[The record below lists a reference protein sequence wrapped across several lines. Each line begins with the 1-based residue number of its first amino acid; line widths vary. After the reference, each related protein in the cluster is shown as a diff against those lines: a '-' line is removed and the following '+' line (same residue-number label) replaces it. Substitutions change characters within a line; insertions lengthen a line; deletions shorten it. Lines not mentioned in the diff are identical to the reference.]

1 MKNYPTGLIS
11 NDYWASPQPP
21 YQGEGWR
28 ILLRERLHPQA
39 EDIRS
44 EYKAR
49 RLPKK
54 IKGPLTIGRELIIQA
69 STAEHAHSAALLLHA
84 SLCLVE
90 GQLVVL
96 FPEMQSRREAPA
108 NLTELIAKE
117 AREGYR
123 PVYAEHILLRKDRDV
138 LLSMPGFV
146 VAAQLAALSSKKVD
160 LQYALLKY
168 YLSVYLVSV
177 DSRDL
182 NQRFGRHDVRTSPMR
197 VDHVWFAQSIA
208 LAYGVIEE
216 LGLNVRASDKKPSTI
231 DGQWNPEVKSDLV
244 ARLARTGIQNAER
257 PITLCFRGQVTE
269 LERKKRPL
277 RIAPTTWFSKRRRNR
292 DVAVPYIDAINW
304 LSRLRSDVS
313 AHKLSKLSF
322 HLTMVDAFNAQTI
335 ARRALLAFAGFWDEK
350 RNEIRNSPLL
360 TMIE

>member
-1 MKNYPTGLIS
+1 LKNYPTGLIS
-11 NDYWASPQPP
+11 NDYWASPEPP

-28 ILLRERLHPQA
+28 IVLRERLHPRA
-39 EDIRS
+39 EDVRS
-44 EYKAR
+44 GYKSR

-54 IKGPLTIGRELIIQA
+54 IKGPLTFGRELIIQA
-69 STAEHAHSAALLLHA
+69 STEEHAYSAALLFHA
-84 SLCLVE
+84 SLCLLD
-90 GQLVVL
+90 GRLVVL
-96 FPEMQSRREAPA
+96 FPEMESRREAPS
-108 NLTELIAKE
+108 NPTELKTRE

-123 PVYAEHILLRKDRDV
+123 PVYAEHILLRKDRDL

-146 VAAQLAALSSKKVD
+146 VAAQIAALSSRKD
-160 LQYALLKY
+160 NLQYALFKY

-177 DSRDL
+177 DSHDL

-216 LGLNVRASDKKPSTI
+216 LELNVRASDKKPSTI
-231 DGQWNPEVKSDLV
+231 DGQWNPEVKSDLMK
-244 ARLARTGIQNAER
+244 RLAEAGIKDAES
-257 PITLCFRGQVTE
+257 PITLCFRGQVTK
-269 LERKKRPL
+269 LEREKPPR
-277 RIAPTTWFSKRRRNR
+277 RGAPTVWFSRRRGNR
-292 DVAVPYIDAINW
+292 DVDVPYIDAINW

-322 HLTMVDAFNAQTI
+322 HLTMVDAFNAQTV

-350 RNEIRNSPLL
+350 FNEVRNSPR
-360 TMIE
+360 